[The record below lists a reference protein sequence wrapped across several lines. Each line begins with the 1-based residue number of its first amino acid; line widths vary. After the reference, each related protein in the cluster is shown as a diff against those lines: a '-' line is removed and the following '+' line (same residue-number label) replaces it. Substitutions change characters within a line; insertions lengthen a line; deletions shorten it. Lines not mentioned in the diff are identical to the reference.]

1 MANPNP
7 TAARVAAAQTR
18 KRRGAG
24 DIEKLRAVLWRAI
37 QRLEECFK
45 STDELDAEAM
55 KAIHAL
61 SQVAGVFLKTVEA
74 GEMNDRITL
83 LEQKT

>member
-7 TAARVAAAQTR
+7 TAARIAAAQTR

-37 QRLEECFK
+37 QRLEDRFK

>member
-7 TAARVAAAQTR
+7 TAARIAAAQTR

-45 STDELDAEAM
+45 STDELDAEAR
-55 KAIHAL
+55 KAILAL